1 MRERAF
7 IVILTVL
14 GIVGGTLRAQLPSI
28 TNQPISRAV
37 WTGCNVTFLVGV
49 SGAGP
54 FTYQWQFNGTNISNN
69 IISTVAGNS
78 TQVQYGDGG
87 AATNAGL
94 SSLLAVSL
102 DSAGNLYLPDDSQ
115 QRVRKVDTSGIIR
128 TIAGGGTN
136 GLGDGGLATN
146 ASLHNP
152 GAVAVDALGNVFI
165 PDLAN
170 ERIRKVDQQG
180 IISTVA
186 GTGTGGYSGDGGPAT
201 NAALNNPSGV
211 TIDASGN
218 LFIADQSNR
227 RIRKMDTNGIIST
240 VAGNGTFGY
249 TGEGGPATNA
259 SMYGPYRV
267 AVDRPGNVFFVD
279 SLRIRKVDTNG
290 ILMTV
295 AGNGA
300 NGYSGDGGT
309 ATNASLNGPRGVAV
323 DGYGNLFIADSG
335 NGRIREVNTDGI
347 ITTVAGGGPVP
358 GDAGPPDGVPAT
370 NAWLFFPYGVAIDVA
385 GNRFIA
391 DTDDGRVR
399 KVTNTQ
405 GPVLALN
412 EVTTANAGNYQVVVT
427 GPGGR
432 VTSRSATLTVATSPL
447 VYALVPHADGS
458 VTLDFASVPDSTN
471 VVLCATNLLPPIVWQ
486 SLSTNVAG
494 ADGDWQYADTNI
506 AGLSAR
512 FYRSAA
518 TAGP

>member
-1 MRERAF
+1 M
-7 IVILTVL
+7 
-14 GIVGGTLRAQLPSI
+14 
-28 TNQPISRAV
+28 
-37 WTGCNVTFLVGV
+37 
-49 SGAGP
+49 
-54 FTYQWQFNGTNISNN
+54 
-69 IISTVAGNS
+69 
-78 TQVQYGDGG
+78 
-87 AATNAGL
+87 
-94 SSLLAVSL
+94 
-102 DSAGNLYLPDDSQ
+102 
-115 QRVRKVDTSGIIR
+115 
-128 TIAGGGTN
+128 
-136 GLGDGGLATN
+136 
-146 ASLHNP
+146 
-152 GAVAVDALGNVFI
+152 
-165 PDLAN
+165 
-170 ERIRKVDQQG
+170 
-180 IISTVA
+180 
-186 GTGTGGYSGDGGPAT
+186 
-201 NAALNNPSGV
+201 
-211 TIDASGN
+211 
-218 LFIADQSNR
+218 
-227 RIRKMDTNGIIST
+227 
-240 VAGNGTFGY
+240 
-249 TGEGGPATNA
+249 
-259 SMYGPYRV
+259 
-267 AVDRPGNVFFVD
+267 FFVD

-385 GNRFIA
+385 GNLFIA

-412 EVTTANAGNYQVVVT
+412 EVTTADAGNYQVVVT

-458 VTLDFASVPDSTN
+458 VTLDFASVPGSTN

-512 FYRSAA
+512 FYRSA
-518 TAGP
+518 TASGP